1 MVVFHRDMKMEN
13 LLLLN
18 EIIKIADFGFVEKLE
33 VFHPILNM
41 LVEVSSRMYSL

>member
-18 EIIKIADFGFVEKLE
+18 EIIKIADFGFVEK
-33 VFHPILNM
+33 
-41 LVEVSSRMYSL
+41 